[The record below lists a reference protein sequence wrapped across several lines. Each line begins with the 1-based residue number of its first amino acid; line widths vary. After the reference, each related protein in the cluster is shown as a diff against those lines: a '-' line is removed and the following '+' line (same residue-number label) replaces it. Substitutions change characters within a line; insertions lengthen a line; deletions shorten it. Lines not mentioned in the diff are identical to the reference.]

1 MRTAIKRTRRTAAI
15 FSKSFT
21 EKIRN
26 RRLVEIEIAD
36 LNINPM
42 NPPERVETNP
52 AFLTLKKGVR
62 ELGVLDVVHFCGDTM
77 TLINGHRRVES
88 ARLNEISTLTAYRYD
103 GLTEDER
110 NMLFRHLNTTSV
122 SYSGSQKLYTFL
134 NGGVVDPPFAKA
146 CNELIDIGDSV
157 ERGNGMQ
164 FLTTIRNHKKSP
176 TSYMIGVKEY
186 CRVVG
191 DDSMKTKA
199 KVLDW
204 MINVGTAHR
213 IKALISLKC
222 PAHLLK
228 KAVNGRRPVIGTWEI
243 TAV

>member
-1 MRTAIKRTRRTAAI
+1 LKR
-15 FSKSFT
+15 
-21 EKIRN
+21 
-26 RRLVEIEIAD
+26 
-36 LNINPM
+36 
-42 NPPERVETNP
+42 
-52 AFLTLKKGVR
+52 GVR

-88 ARLNEISTLTAYRYD
+88 ARLNGVTTVTAYRYD
-103 GLTEDER
+103 GLTEEER
-110 NMLFRHLNTTSV
+110 NILFRHLNTTSV

-134 NGGVVDPPFAKA
+134 NGGTVDSSFEKT
-146 CNELIDIGDSV
+146 CHELIDVGDSV
-157 ERGNGMQ
+157 QLGNGMN
-164 FLTTIRNHKKSP
+164 LLNTIRNKKKSP

-204 MINVGTAHR
+204 MINVGSAHR